1 MDKDFIRKFIDN
13 KLEPKDIAA
22 ALCVAIVASLPKIFK
37 TTKILVDRHG
47 QRSRIYDHSIN
58 QYIYLR
64 RPMNGRE
71 STKYIELRESGY
83 SVRDAVDM
91 IGLRRRYRRFYDL

>member
-22 ALCVAIVASLPKIFK
+22 ALGIAIVASLPKMFK
-37 TTKILVDRHG
+37 TAKTLADRHG

-58 QYIYLR
+58 QYIYLQ
-64 RPMNGRE
+64 RPMNSRE
-71 STKYIELRESGY
+71 SAKYIELRDAGH

-91 IGLRRRYRRFYDL
+91 LGLRRRYRRFYDL